1 MPKRTKGLWK
11 HGLYVF
17 IFKEEETVNKPNVG
31 KLLKDIQAVMS
42 KHSPEILTGLGIAG
56 MITTTVLA
64 VKATP
69 KALQLIDAKKEELE
83 LEEEEKLTPVETVK
97 ATWKC
102 YVPAAVTGVASV
114 ACLIGASSVNA
125 RRNAALATAYNLS
138 TTALAEYKD
147 KVIETI
153 GEKKEREVRD
163 KVAEER
169 IKKEPVNQSAIIVS
183 GNGNTRC
190 FDTITKRRF
199 VSDIEKIKRVVN
211 ELNRRMVNGEDYIS
225 LNEFYYEL
233 GLDGVSIGDELGW
246 NVTRGL
252 IEVDFSAQLDADGT
266 PCIVID
272 YSVAPKRGFNHYS

>member
-1 MPKRTKGLWK
+1 M
-11 HGLYVF
+11 
-17 IFKEEETVNKPNVG
+17 NKQSVAN
-31 KLLKDIQAVMS
+31 LLKNAQATLA
-42 KHSPEILTGLGIAG
+42 KHSPELLTGLGIAG

-69 KALQLIDAKKEELE
+69 KALALIDNKKKELE
-83 LEEEEKLTPVETVK
+83 LEPDEKLTPAEIVK
-97 ATWKC
+97 TTWKC
-102 YVPAAVTGVASV
+102 YVPAAVTGVTSA

-138 TTALAEYKD
+138 ATALSEYKE
-147 KVIETI
+147 KVIETV
-153 GEKKEREVRD
+153 GEKKEQLIRD

-199 VSDIEKIKRVVN
+199 TSDIEQINRIVN
-211 ELNRRMVNGEDYIS
+211 ELNRRMINGDDYIS

-233 GLDGVSIGDELGW
+233 GMDRCDVGDDIGW

-252 IEVDFSAQLDADGT
+252 IEIDFSAQLDTDGV
-266 PCIVID
+266 PCIVLD
-272 YSVAPKRGFNHYS
+272 YTVVPKRGYNSYC